1 MTDAGDASSREYRLL
16 VLAPVGR
23 DAQLVRTLLAAED
36 VDCHACPNVSAVL
49 RELERG
55 AAALLLAEEA
65 LAEDG
70 GRLAARIADQPSWS
84 DLPVL
89 LLTRTGAN
97 SPVASEAVAT
107 LGNVTLLERPVRVA
121 ALASAVRSALRARER
136 QYQTRAYLFEREE
149 ADRRKDEFLALLAHE
164 LRNPLAPIRNAVSLL
179 RRTTSTHSDIWQM
192 MERQVGHMVR
202 LVDDLMELSR
212 ITRGAIEL
220 RKEPTDLCAALA
232 TAVETCRPMI
242 DGARHRLTWDLPP
255 DPLPV
260 EADLVRLTQVFVNLL
275 NNAVKYTDPG
285 GEIELRARAEESFA
299 VVTVA
304 DSGIGIA
311 PHLLPRVF
319 EMFVQADGVDRRTQG
334 GLGIGLTL
342 ARRLVDMHGGTLTA
356 HSAGPGRGSEFTVR
370 LPLRREQALPLRSP
384 PRGNPLAVQGA
395 ALPRVL
401 VVDDNRDAA
410 DTLGAV
416 LEMLGAE
423 VRVTHDGP
431 AAVEE
436 VASFRPAAVFLDLG
450 MPGMDGHEVARRI
463 LADGKT
469 PRPVLVA
476 LTGWGQENDRKATR
490 ATGFHRHL
498 VKPAEIED
506 LEDVLA
512 SLA

>member
-1 MTDAGDASSREYRLL
+1 MNDEWAPSAESRLL

-23 DAQLVRTLLAAED
+23 DAQLVQAMLNAEKIGCQTC
-36 VDCHACPNVSAVL
+36 VDLDAVL
-49 RELERG
+49 HELDIG
-55 AAALLLAEEA
+55 AAALLLTEEA
-65 LAEDG
+65 LAEDD
-70 GRLAARIADQPSWS
+70 GRLQARVARQPPWS
-84 DLPVL
+84 DLPIL

-97 SPVASEAVAT
+97 SPVVTTAIET

-121 ALASAVRSALRARER
+121 ALTSAVRSALRARAR
-136 QYQTRAYLFEREE
+136 QYQTRAHLLERES

-179 RRTTSTHSDIWQM
+179 RRTGADHSEIWQM

-220 RKEPTDLCAALA
+220 RMEVTDLCAAVA
-232 TAVETCRPMI
+232 TAVETCRPLI
-242 DGARHRLTWDLPP
+242 DAARHRLTVALPP
-255 DPLPV
+255 EPLMV

-285 GEIELRARAEESFA
+285 GEIQLSAHVDDGHAIVS
-299 VVTVA
+299 VVDT
-304 DSGIGIA
+304 GIGIPA
-311 PHLLPRVF
+311 DLLPRVF
-319 EMFVQADGVDRRTQG
+319 EMFVQADGTDRRAQT

-342 ARRLVDMHGGTLTA
+342 ARRLVDMHGGSLTA
-356 HSAGPGRGSEFTVR
+356 RSAGPGRGSEFIVR
-370 LPLRREQALPLRSP
+370 LPLLRQDVTLES
-384 PRGNPLAVQGA
+384 A
-395 ALPRVL
+395 AAPAAPHVAGVPRVL

-416 LEMLGAE
+416 LKMLGAE
-423 VRVTHDGP
+423 VRVTHDGQ
-431 AAVEE
+431 AALEA
-436 VASFRPAAVFLDLG
+436 VASFKPAAVFLDLG

-463 LADGKT
+463 LADPKT
-469 PRPVLVA
+469 PHPVLVA
-476 LTGWGQENDRKATR
+476 LTGWGQENDRRATR
-490 ATGFHRHL
+490 ATGFNRHL
-498 VKPAEIED
+498 VKPAEIEE

>member
-1 MTDAGDASSREYRLL
+1 MTDEAASPTEKRLL
-16 VLAPVGR
+16 VLAPAGR
-23 DAQLVRTLLAAED
+23 DAQLVQAMLAPQKVDCRPCAD
-36 VDCHACPNVSAVL
+36 VDEVL

-55 AAALLLAEEA
+55 AAALLLTEEA
-65 LAEDG
+65 LADDD
-70 GRLAARIADQPSWS
+70 GRLASRIARQPPWS

-97 SPVASEAVAT
+97 SPAAIEALET

-121 ALASAVRSALRARER
+121 ALASAVRSALRARAR
-136 QYQTRAYLFEREE
+136 QYQTRSHLLERED

-164 LRNPLAPIRNAVSLL
+164 LRNPLAPIRNAVGLL
-179 RRTTSTHSDIWQM
+179 RRTTSEHSHIWQM

-212 ITRGAIEL
+212 ITRGAIDL
-220 RKEPTDLCAALA
+220 RKEPIDVCGVLA
-232 TAVETCRPMI
+232 TAVETCRPLI
-242 DGARHRLTWDLPP
+242 DAARHRLTLALPP
-255 DPLPV
+255 EPLLV

-285 GEIELRARAEESFA
+285 GEIQLRVAVDEEARA

-304 DSGIGIA
+304 DSGIGI
-311 PHLLPRVF
+311 PSDLLPRVF
-319 EMFVQADGVDRRTQG
+319 EMFVQADNSDRRAQS

-370 LPLRREQALPLRSP
+370 LPLLDREFSHLSSRAPATH
-384 PRGNPLAVQGA
+384 AVAG
-395 ALPRVL
+395 LPRIL

-416 LEMLGAE
+416 LKMLGAE
-423 VRVTHDGP
+423 VRVTHDGH
-431 AAVEE
+431 AALEA
-436 VASFRPAAVFLDLG
+436 VASFKPAAVFLDLG

-463 LADGKT
+463 LADSRM
-469 PRPVLVA
+469 PHPVLVA
-476 LTGWGQENDRKATR
+476 LTGWGQDSDRKATR
-490 ATGFHRHL
+490 ATGFNRHL